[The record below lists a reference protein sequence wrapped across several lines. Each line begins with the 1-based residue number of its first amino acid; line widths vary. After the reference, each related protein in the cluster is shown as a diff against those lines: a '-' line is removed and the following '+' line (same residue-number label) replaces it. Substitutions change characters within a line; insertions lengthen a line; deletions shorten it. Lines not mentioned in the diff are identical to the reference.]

1 MKDNIK
7 LKDYLEKSIDEAN
20 KDLVDNINNPNCQYK
35 KEYARLMLRMKLMN
49 DIIPQHNNNGKKC
62 DCHN

>member
-20 KDLVDNINNPNCQYK
+20 KDLVANITNPTVREVIIKYHQMLINIKSICQNRNK
-35 KEYARLMLRMKLMN
+35 F
-49 DIIPQHNNNGKKC
+49 
-62 DCHN
+62 